1 MLDSSTQPG
10 RVVVAREA
18 KDVSLARIAASRIDL
33 GRFLTLAVKLAD
45 ALDALHARGV
55 MHLRLHAED
64 VRVHAG
70 DVVDLG
76 TPFPPPPHRGP
87 VAWRPW
93 PSRQWPYLSPEQT
106 GRLAIEIDQRSD
118 LYSLGI
124 ILFELLTGRRPFSA
138 ADLPGWIH
146 AHVAIPAPP
155 PHVLVPAVPETLSRI
170 VLRLL
175 AKAPED
181 RYQSASGLQHDLM
194 RCLESWH
201 TRGVVEVFEPGRADR
216 PPLPRLTAMLHG
228 RDDELQRISAAL
240 ERTSLEDRPRVVL
253 VSGPTGS
260 GKSALVDRA
269 RRVAMLHGALFAAGK
284 CDAGSDREPLRA
296 AFQALDGLLAA
307 ALESNAWTH
316 DELRSRLD
324 EALGLHAPMLIS
336 RLPDLAQ
343 LLGERTPPAEAPAR
357 EAERRFL
364 TTLARYLG
372 VLATEAHPLVLF
384 LDDLHWA
391 DAGTL
396 KVLEHVATAL
406 EAHHLLI
413 IAAYRT
419 IERGPTTPVEAMGA
433 RLRERGVDT
442 VAIALRP
449 LSQDAVARWIGD
461 VLRRRPDEVSELAV
475 SVHER
480 TGGNPLFVAQFLDS
494 LYAEDLIRYDD
505 AKKGWQWNLDAIR
518 AKPYSDD
525 VADLIA
531 SRIATLSPGTRD
543 ALRRFAVHGPSADL
557 ATLSIVLRCSESELL
572 AQLAEAISARLLAR
586 IGDELRFLHDRVH
599 QTAYELTPHAE
610 RLALH
615 LETGRAL
622 LARTPP
628 DKVGTRIFEIVR
640 HFDLAAPLL
649 RDPEE
654 RAQAA
659 YLDLLAGRAARASND
674 GRAAIAFLVR
684 GIELLGEDP
693 WEQRYALAF
702 ELQLSLAR
710 SRFLIGELAASEDL
724 CVALTKRA
732 RTRVDLAAAHTLL
745 AEPRLVRGAMSEA
758 TATCLE
764 GLRALDVDLPEHP
777 REAEVD
783 AAYDAL
789 LETLGP
795 DPTLAILSLARDAP
809 VRDEAR
815 ATSELLVA
823 LITPA
828 SYHDWNLVWLAA
840 CRGVEIALREGMT
853 SSSLGAFTA
862 FALGLAVRRR
872 RYADAFSIAEGT
884 YRLAQRPEHALH
896 RARATF
902 GFTSLISYLQL
913 PLRRCVELMR
923 RELAAATI
931 SGDLTYA
938 SFHAKHIADFRLV
951 AGDPLDEVAGDAN
964 EALELADRSGAPSVV
979 TSMRSRLRMIDLVR
993 GGTAVV
999 PREPLV
1005 AAERDADQFH
1015 RTFHEL
1021 VARYLRGD
1029 YEGAAIAAAR
1039 ARARLGA
1046 VLGFLLVPEC
1056 RFYAALADTTVL
1068 DSPTDREPDEG
1079 DGAARV
1085 PVAVRDDLE
1094 ALEALADSQ
1103 AETFGPRAALIA
1115 AEIARVEG
1123 RELDAERG
1131 YEDAVRGARA
1141 AGILHVEAI
1150 SCEVAA
1156 RFHRRRGLD
1165 TIADAYLVQAHDL
1178 YELWGARAKAHALAI
1193 TLPALARRDERMREC
1208 PDVSGVLKASQAV
1221 TGALLLPDLHARLLE
1236 VAVESAGAQRG
1247 CLALVTAH
1255 GLALAAARGHGANAF
1270 GELDRPIRA
1279 SSLPLSVC
1287 DAAVRTRRAV
1297 MIADASGPHRYTF
1310 DPYFTAGQRR
1320 SVLCLPILRD
1330 DRATAI
1336 LYLENDLVPGAFSA
1350 SQLAVLDVLASQAAV
1365 SLENARLYS
1374 GLRQENA
1381 ERRAAE
1387 TRLQEREA
1395 LLHAIFDNST
1405 ALITVKDLDGRF
1417 TLANRRFAELVGL
1430 EPAQVV
1436 GKTDAHLFAES
1447 VAEQMRELDRRV
1459 VREDRVLESDDVIPH
1474 ADGVHQYITERCPL
1488 RDENGAITAIC
1499 TISTDVTSRQRA
1511 HEALQRSMSLVEAAL
1526 ESTADGILVVD
1537 TEGRI
1542 VRFNRRFISMWR
1554 VPEELLTAR
1563 DDRRA
1568 LQHVRDQLASPEEF
1582 MARVRELYRSPDAS
1596 GLETIRF
1603 KDGRV
1608 FERYSQP
1615 QRLNGEI
1622 VGRVWSFRDVTQR
1635 VQAQEQRDRLL
1646 AEEQRARTAAEAA
1659 VRMRDEFLSV
1669 ASHELRT
1676 PLTSLQLAVQSLE
1689 LRFQLSGM
1697 VEPDALLRVISVSK
1711 RQIRRLASLVTLL
1724 LDVSR
1729 FREGRL
1735 QLTLGEVDLHTVVSE
1750 VATLLGDELA
1760 RSGSSLQISAA
1771 SDVGGPPVI
1780 GHWDALRIEQVVTNL
1795 MTNAIKFGRGEP
1807 IEVTIERQDERAV
1820 LKVRDRGIGIPREV
1834 KERLFAPFQRGVSS
1848 RHYGGLGLGLFITR
1862 VIVEAHGGCIS
1873 LESEPDQGAT
1883 FTVEL
1888 PLAGPPREETSE

>member
-1 MLDSSTQPG
+1 
-10 RVVVAREA
+10 
-18 KDVSLARIAASRIDL
+18 
-33 GRFLTLAVKLAD
+33 
-45 ALDALHARGV
+45 

-64 VRVHAG
+64 VRVHGG

-106 GRLAIEIDQRSD
+106 GRLAVEIDQRSD

-155 PHVLVPAVPETLSRI
+155 PHLLVPAVPETLSRI

-194 RCLESWH
+194 RCLESH
-201 TRGVVEVFEPGRADR
+201 RTRGVVEVFEPGRADR

-240 ERTSLEDRPRVVL
+240 ERTSLEERPRVVI

-284 CDAGSDREPLRA
+284 CDAGAEREPLRA
-296 AFQALDGLLAA
+296 AFQALDGLVAA

-316 DELRSRLD
+316 DELRARLD
-324 EALGLHAPMLIS
+324 EALGLHAPMLVS

-364 TTLARYLG
+364 GTLARYLG

-396 KVLEHVATAL
+396 KVLEHVATAP

-419 IERGPTTPVEAMGA
+419 IERAPTSPVESVGT

-442 VAIALRP
+442 MSIALRP

-461 VLRRRPDEVSELAV
+461 VLRRRPDEVGELAV
-475 SVHER
+475 TVHER

-494 LYAEDLIRYDD
+494 LYAESLIRYDD
-505 AKKGWQWNLDAIR
+505 AKKGWQWDLDAIR

-531 SRIATLSPGTRD
+531 SRIATLSPRTRD
-543 ALRRFAVHGPSADL
+543 VLRRFAVQGASVDL

-572 AQLAEAISARLLAR
+572 PQLAEAISARLVAR
-586 IGDELRFLHDRVH
+586 IGDEVRFLHDRVH

-622 LARTPP
+622 LAKTPP

-659 YLDLLAGRAARASND
+659 YLDLLAGRTARASND

-710 SRFLIGELAASEDL
+710 SRFLIGELGAAEEL

-732 RTRVDLAAAHTLL
+732 RTRVDLAAVHTLL
-745 AEPRLVRGAMSEA
+745 AEPRLVRGAMGEA

-764 GLRALDVDLPEHP
+764 GLRALDVDLPAHP
-777 REAEVD
+777 TDGEVD
-783 AAYDAL
+783 AEYDAL
-789 LETLGP
+789 LEALGP
-795 DPTLAILSLARDAP
+795 DPTRAILSLSRDVP
-809 VRDEAR
+809 VSDEAR
-815 ATSELLVA
+815 ATQELLVA

-840 CRGVEIALREGMT
+840 CRGLAVAMREGVT
-853 SSSLGAFTA
+853 SSSLGAFAA

-884 YRLAQRPEHALH
+884 YRIAQRPEHAMH
-896 RARATF
+896 RARASF
-902 GFTSLISYLQL
+902 AFTALISYLQL

-923 RELAAATI
+923 RELAAATV

-951 AGDPLDEVAGDAN
+951 AGDPLDEIAADAS

-1005 AAERDADQFH
+1005 ASGREVDQFH
-1015 RTFHEL
+1015 RVFHEL
-1021 VARYLRGD
+1021 VARFLRGD
-1029 YEGAAIAAAR
+1029 HEGAAIAGAR

-1046 VLGFLLVPEC
+1046 VLGFVLVPEC
-1056 RFYAALADTTVL
+1056 RFYAALADTSML
-1068 DSPTDREPDEG
+1068 DGPKDREHDEELG
-1079 DGAARV
+1079 DGDGPTRV
-1085 PVAVRDDLE
+1085 PVAVREDLDV
-1094 ALEALADSQ
+1094 LEALAGSQ
-1103 AETFGPRAALIA
+1103 AETFGPRAALVA

-1150 SCEVAA
+1150 ACEVAA

-1193 TLPALARRDERMREC
+1193 TIPALARRDERMREC

-1247 CLALVTAH
+1247 CLALVTPG
-1255 GLALAAARGHGANAF
+1255 GLLLAAARGHGASAF

-1279 SSLPLSVC
+1279 ASLPLSVC

-1297 MIADASGPHRYTF
+1297 MISDASGPHRYTF

-1387 TRLQEREA
+1387 ARLQEREA

-1417 TLANRRFAELVGL
+1417 TLANRRFAEMVGL

-1447 VAEQMRELDRRV
+1447 VAEAMRALDRRV

-1499 TISTDVTSRQRA
+1499 TISTDVTSRQRS
-1511 HEALQRSMSLVEAAL
+1511 HEMLQRSMSLVEAAL

-1554 VPEELLTAR
+1554 VPEDVLTAR
-1563 DDRRA
+1563 DDHRA
-1568 LQHVRDQLASPEEF
+1568 LKHVHDQLVAPEEF
-1582 MARVRELYRSPDAS
+1582 MARVRELYRSPEAS

-1697 VEPDALLRVISVSK
+1697 VEPDALMRVITVSK

-1735 QLTLGEVDLHTVVSE
+1735 QLTLGEVDLHTVVNE

-1760 RSGSSLQISAA
+1760 RSGSSLQVSAA
-1771 SDVGGPPVI
+1771 SDIGGPPVI
-1780 GHWDALRIEQVVTNL
+1780 GRWDALRIEQVVTNL

-1807 IEVTIERQDERAV
+1807 IEITIERQDERAI